1 MHRQVPLPAKIT
13 VVYKLGE
20 QFEQSEAL
28 YLYDLLGNTEA
39 QEVIL
44 QESYGMFVLEMVEI
58 YLIWSKIE
66 EANQAWGNGN
76 IRRDQASGGENYK
89 YSSLGIFIDRTWS
102 RHSYQW
108 IDHSE
113 SNEYKKEE

>member
-1 MHRQVPLPAKIT
+1 MSGRFI
-13 VVYKLGE
+13 
-20 QFEQSEAL
+20 S
-28 YLYDLLGNTEA
+28 YDLSQSAEA

-44 QESYGMFVLEMVEI
+44 QESYGMFVLENGGEFI
-58 YLIWSKIE
+58 LSDQKIE
-66 EANQAWGNGN
+66 EAKQAEVMGN

-102 RHSYQW
+102 RSSYQW
-108 IDHSE
+108 IDHGE